1 MAVGDSSD
9 LGNGALVGVRGRARF
24 SELEWLR
31 TEPDRVSES
40 RHALARKICFGN
52 RGELRQRYRQGL
64 EDRLGA
70 PGLVLNAVVGWN
82 SLYIDAALTRL
93 RSGGWRRCA
102 PACPRWGS
110 TTSTSWAP
118 LPSPPT
124 PPSRSC
130 APCGIYTWSRPRT
143 VQLRC
148 RSD

>member
-82 SLYIDAALTRL
+82 PLYIDAAVTRL
-93 RSGGWRRCA
+93 RSGGFPATEEMCA
-102 PACPRWGS
+102 RLSPLGFDHINFLGSSTFPTDPAVEVLR
-110 TTSTSWAP
+110 P
-118 LPSPPT
+118 L
-124 PPSRSC
+124 R
-130 APCGIYTWSRPRT
+130 
-143 VQLRC
+143 VLHVE
-148 RSD
+148 